1 MYVCVT
7 VIFTCDDASWCGVFI
22 TWTSPVG
29 WWYVLGIS
37 TAGVG
42 SFWVV
47 SCSVSGAR
55 NKQQKRTDWT
65 DLTAGSFFGGEAQLS
80 EIVPFCGLGRP
91 VSRGPRMCDL
101 RMEY

>member
-7 VIFTCDDASWCGVFI
+7 VIFTCDDASWCGMFI

-55 NKQQKRTDWT
+55 KNTTETHGLDGLDCWLFFWGGKPNCLKSYPFVVWG
-65 DLTAGSFFGGEAQLS
+65 DL
-80 EIVPFCGLGRP
+80 
-91 VSRGPRMCDL
+91 
-101 RMEY
+101 